1 MKKGLVA
8 LLLLLST
15 GAFAKKVKFA
25 VDLDTITPNAT
36 GIHVGG
42 DFQTLAG
49 YAGGDWASN
58 TTVLTQEGSS
68 AIYSVVVDIPAF
80 NKYEYK
86 FLNGDQWYDAEFVP
100 LESRVGYNFND
111 NRWIYVDS
119 LANDTT
125 FVGAIIFSG
134 NAPRGLTLMRFL
146 VDMTNESSV
155 DAAGVHVAGSFQN
168 WDPALIRMYSFG
180 SNVYE
185 IIAYDTVTT
194 NGYKFYNG
202 NAAGTSESVPGS
214 CAVSGNREL
223 QFTKDTVLATVCFS
237 GCSACVLNGIAENG
251 INGGLKLFPNPAS
264 DKIQLT
270 LDVSGEKLFDITV
283 LDLTGKELKSYAN
296 VSGALNINSKELTA
310 GMYFIKAADKVGA
323 RTYTLKFI
331 KE

>member
-1 MKKGLVA
+1 MKKSAIL

-15 GAFAKKVKFA
+15 AAFAKKVKFA
-25 VDLDTITPNAT
+25 VDLDTITANAT
-36 GIHVGG
+36 GVHVGG

-68 AIYSVVVDIPAF
+68 TIYSVVVDIPAF

-100 LESRVGYNFND
+100 VESRVGYNFDD

-125 FVGAIIFSG
+125 FVGAILFSG

-146 VDMTNESSV
+146 VDLTNEPSV
-155 DAAGVHVAGSFQN
+155 DPAGVHVAGSFQN
-168 WDPALIRMYSFG
+168 WDPALVRLYSFG

-185 IIAYDTVTT
+185 IIAYDTVAT
-194 NGYKFYNG
+194 NAYKFYNG
-202 NAAGTSESVPGS
+202 NAAGTSESVPAS
-214 CAVSGNREL
+214 CSVSGNRQL
-223 QFTKDTVLATVCFS
+223 SFAKDTVLATVCFS
-237 GCSACVLNGIAENG
+237 GCSACILNGIAENG
-251 INGGLKLFPNPAS
+251 VAGGLKLFPNPAT
-264 DKIQLT
+264 DKVQIT
-270 LDVSGEKLFDITV
+270 LDASGETWFDITV
-283 LDLTGKELKSYAN
+283 LDLTGKELKNYVN
-296 VSGALNINSKELTA
+296 VSGILNIDSKELTA
-310 GMYFIKAADKVGA
+310 GMYFIKAADKVRA
-323 RTYTLKFI
+323 RVYTLKFI